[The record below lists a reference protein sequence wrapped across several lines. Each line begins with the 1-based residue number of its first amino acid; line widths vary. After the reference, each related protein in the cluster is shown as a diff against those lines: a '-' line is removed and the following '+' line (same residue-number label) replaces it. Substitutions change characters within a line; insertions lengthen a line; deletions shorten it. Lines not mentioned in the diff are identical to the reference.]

1 MSCSRMQFVHISKDI
16 SKGMRWRIPEVHV
29 RCTSSVTCMEA
40 EVATLKEERERLRA
54 REVY

>member
-1 MSCSRMQFVHISKDI
+1 MQFVHISKDI